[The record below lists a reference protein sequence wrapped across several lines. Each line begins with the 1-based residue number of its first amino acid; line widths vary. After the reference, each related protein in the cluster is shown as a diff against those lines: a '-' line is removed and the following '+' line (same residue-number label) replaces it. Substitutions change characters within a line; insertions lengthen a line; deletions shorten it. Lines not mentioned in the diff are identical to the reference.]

1 MSKINNTQTQYT
13 NGSASKQTVTANKYF
28 CKVCQDAGKPESIY
42 TSHNVRQTQD
52 KTAPV
57 TCPTLLA
64 QECRYCHNLGHSI
77 KYCPII
83 KEQNDR
89 KQQYERKSESV
100 QAPVKVPAPAK
111 RNVPKNVYM
120 IFSEES
126 DEERE
131 REQERIRNPV
141 PTPQIIRKQAPSVIS
156 YASVLSKEKD
166 ETQTQT
172 QTKAKEPEVKEVKK
186 EPEVKVVKPYV
197 PVAYKPQAKIN
208 WADCDSEDDEE
219 YYASIKEDDEEVKD
233 GSAW

>member
-1 MSKINNTQTQYT
+1 MSRINNNTQYKN
-13 NGSASKQTVTANKYF
+13 NGSKQTVTANKYF

-52 KTAPV
+52 KSAPV

-64 QECRYCHNLGHSI
+64 QECRYCHKQGHSI

-89 KQQYERKSESV
+89 KQQPAQQVKAP
-100 QAPVKVPAPAK
+100 APVKAPAK

-141 PTPQIIRKQAPSVIS
+141 PTPQIIKKPDAKPSHVIS
-156 YASVLSKEKD
+156 YSSVLQNTEK
-166 ETQTQT
+166 
-172 QTKAKEPEVKEVKK
+172 PEIKK
-186 EPEVKVVKPYV
+186 EPEVKVVKPCV

-208 WADCDSEDDEE
+208 WADCDSDDDEE
-219 YYASIKEDDEEVKD
+219 YYASIKEEEEVKD

>member
-1 MSKINNTQTQYT
+1 MSKFNNTQYKN
-13 NGSASKQTVTANKYF
+13 NGSKQAVANKYF

-52 KTAPV
+52 KSAPV

-64 QECRYCHNLGHSI
+64 QECRYCHKQGHSI

-89 KQQYERKSESV
+89 KQQ
-100 QAPVKVPAPAK
+100 PVPAQQVKAQVKAPAK
-111 RNVPKNVYM
+111 RSVPKNVYM
-120 IFSEES
+120 IFADES

-141 PTPQIIRKQAPSVIS
+141 PTPQIIRKQAPPVIS
-156 YASVLSKEKD
+156 YSSVLQNTEKPEVKEVK
-166 ETQTQT
+166 
-172 QTKAKEPEVKEVKK
+172 KEPEVKEVKK
-186 EPEVKVVKPYV
+186 EPEKVKEVKPYV

-208 WADCDSEDDEE
+208 WATCGEDEEEE
-219 YYASIKEDDEEVKD
+219 YYASIKEEEEVED

>member
-1 MSKINNTQTQYT
+1 MSKFNNTQYKN
-13 NGSASKQTVTANKYF
+13 NGSKQVPSNSTKKYF

-64 QECRYCHNLGHSI
+64 QECRYCHKQGHSI

-83 KEQNDR
+83 KEQNER
-89 KQQYERKSESV
+89 KQQPV
-100 QAPVKVPAPAK
+100 QKVKAPAPVKAPEK

-156 YASVLSKEKD
+156 YSSVLQNTEKPEAIKEVKK
-166 ETQTQT
+166 EP
-172 QTKAKEPEVKEVKK
+172 EPEVKEVK
-186 EPEVKVVKPYV
+186 PCA
-197 PVAYKPQAKIN
+197 PVAYKPQTKIN
-208 WADCDSEDDEE
+208 WATCDSDDDEE
-219 YYASIKEDDEEVKD
+219 YYASIKEEEEVED
-233 GSAW
+233 LTAW

>member
-1 MSKINNTQTQYT
+1 MSKMNNNAQYK
-13 NGSASKQTVTANKYF
+13 NGSASKQATSNSTNKYF

-52 KTAPV
+52 KSAPV

-64 QECRYCHNLGHSI
+64 QECRYCHKQGHSI

-89 KQQYERKSESV
+89 NQQYKQPEKKPVS
-100 QAPVKVPAPAK
+100 APVPAK
-111 RNVPKNVYM
+111 RNLNKNVYM
-120 IFSEES
+120 IFAEES

-141 PTPQIIRKQAPSVIS
+141 PTPQIIKKTPAKASVIS
-156 YASVLSKEKD
+156 YASVLQNTEKQTKEK
-166 ETQTQT
+166 
-172 QTKAKEPEVKEVKK
+172 EVKEVKEEK
-186 EPEVKVVKPYV
+186 EEKEVKPYV
-197 PVAYKPQAKIN
+197 PITKKPQAKFN

-219 YYASIKEDDEEVKD
+219 YYASIKEDDETED
-233 GSAW
+233 ASAW

>member
-1 MSKINNTQTQYT
+1 MSKISNNTQYK
-13 NGSASKQTVTANKYF
+13 NGSKQATSNNTKYF

-52 KTAPV
+52 KSAPV

-64 QECRYCHNLGHSI
+64 QECRYCHKQGHSI

-89 KQQYERKSESV
+89 KQQPAQQVKAP
-100 QAPVKVPAPAK
+100 APVKAPAK
-111 RNVPKNVYM
+111 RSVPKNVYM

-141 PTPQIIRKQAPSVIS
+141 PTPQIIKKQAPSVIS
-156 YASVLSKEKD
+156 YASIL
-166 ETQTQT
+166 QN
-172 QTKAKEPEVKEVKK
+172 QTKEKEPEVKEVR
-186 EPEVKVVKPYV
+186 EVKPVIKEVKPYV

-208 WADCDSEDDEE
+208 WADCDSDDEEE
-219 YYASIKEDDEEVKD
+219 YYASIKEEVED